1 MIGWAD
7 WPVSSRIHPSPP
19 TPSNEIRHVHCAGL
33 LHRSWGSELRPPCSH
48 SRCFTHQPHPPTPHF
63 SDDSCLSQ
71 GHHGRAR
78 TAGSSPH
85 QSPATRPGLPAW
97 VFPILHCGNVRHRE
111 FHWSGKIS
119 KQDCHRAG
127 MEATPLFPIWKNKE
141 DKSSREAGDVLPF
154 HASVDIVPT
163 TFCPSP
169 LQPGPQGES
178 FFTLEKPQELI
189 IKDGAWPGIPERASS
204 SMFTWPVLVQ
214 RVTGA
219 IHCNDRL

>member
-19 TPSNEIRHVHCAGL
+19 TPSNEIRHVRCARL

-48 SRCFTHQPHPPTPHF
+48 SRCFTPQSHPPTPHF
-63 SDDSCLSQ
+63 PDDSCLSQ

-85 QSPATRPGLPAW
+85 QSPATGPGLPAW

-111 FHWSGKIS
+111 LHWSGKIS

-127 MEATPLFPIWKNKE
+127 MEATHCSPSGKIKKTSPAGRPGMCCHSMPL
-141 DKSSREAGDVLPF
+141 
-154 HASVDIVPT
+154 
-163 TFCPSP
+163 
-169 LQPGPQGES
+169 
-178 FFTLEKPQELI
+178 
-189 IKDGAWPGIPERASS
+189 
-204 SMFTWPVLVQ
+204 
-214 RVTGA
+214 
-219 IHCNDRL
+219 